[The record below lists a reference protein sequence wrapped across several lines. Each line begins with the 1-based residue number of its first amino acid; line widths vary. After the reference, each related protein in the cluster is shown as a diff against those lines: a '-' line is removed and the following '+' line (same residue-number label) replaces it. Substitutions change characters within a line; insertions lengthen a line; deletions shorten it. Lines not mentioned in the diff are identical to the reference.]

1 VQRDLAP
8 LALRPYAMTML
19 DAPVRRLIASPLDPL
34 AVAMARI
41 GIRASTVTLVGF
53 MVGLGGVALIVTEQY
68 ATALL
73 FLALNRICDIL
84 DGMLA
89 RVRGPTAIGGFLDA
103 TLDVVVYA
111 MIPFAFALSRQ
122 QDALAAAFLLLGF
135 VVAAVPVLA
144 TRIFSS
150 PRSWNDD
157 FVLCGHTENFFVVV
171 LLCLAERWTFTP
183 LAYLYGSLCFLSCG
197 VSIIAAMS
205 KLRTAAKP

>member
-1 VQRDLAP
+1 
-8 LALRPYAMTML
+8 ML

-34 AVAMARI
+34 AVAMARV

-53 MVGLGGVALIVTEQY
+53 MVGLGGVAFIVIEQY
-68 ATALL
+68 VTALL
-73 FLALNRICDIL
+73 FLVLNRICDIL

-89 RVRGPTAIGGFLDA
+89 RVRGPTAVGGFLDA

>member
-1 VQRDLAP
+1 
-8 LALRPYAMTML
+8 
-19 DAPVRRLIASPLDPL
+19 LIASPLDPL

>member
-1 VQRDLAP
+1 
-8 LALRPYAMTML
+8 ML

-34 AVAMARI
+34 AVAMARV

-53 MVGLGGVALIVTEQY
+53 MVGLGGVAFIVTEQY
-68 ATALL
+68 AAGLV

-103 TLDVVVYA
+103 TLDVVIYA

-144 TRIFSS
+144 ARIFSS

-197 VSIIAAMS
+197 VSIISAMS

>member
-1 VQRDLAP
+1 
-8 LALRPYAMTML
+8 ML

-34 AVAMARI
+34 AVGMARA
-41 GIRASTVTLVGF
+41 GIRASTITLVGF
-53 MVGLGGVALIVTEQY
+53 MVGLGGVAFIVTEQY
-68 ATALL
+68 ATALF
-73 FLALNRICDIL
+73 FLLLNRICDIL

-103 TLDVVVYA
+103 TLDAVVYA

-122 QDALAAAFLLLGF
+122 QDALAATFLLVGF

-144 TRIFSS
+144 TRIYSP
-150 PRSWNDD
+150 PRSWDDD

-183 LAYLYGSLCFLSCG
+183 IAYLYGSLCFLSG
-197 VSIIAAMS
+197 GISIVSALA

>member
-1 VQRDLAP
+1 
-8 LALRPYAMTML
+8 ML

-68 ATALL
+68 ATALV
-73 FLALNRICDIL
+73 FLVLNRICDIL